1 MRNIL
6 MKRQN
11 LKKARKD
18 AREYVIERHRLITY
32 ISFNKNYGYY
42 HNEFAGNGDV
52 DFGNLQLIYPK
63 IENQES
69 DNRINNTKATTDTK
83 ISGSTVGTQ
92 VLNKNE
98 YQNKYLYSQLGEN
111 GKIIYE
117 KLYEN
122 KENLKTGTY
131 TIQFGN
137 TFYDILS
144 QENGSDKLQEE
155 YQTAI
160 EAFTYDNPDVF
171 YIDVTKMYINIETI
185 QKIFST
191 KYNVYINS
199 AKDPTYLLDGFTS
212 KEQIDQCESQ
222 VIAVKNQILNQI
234 AGKNDIEKMRY
245 IHDYLVDTIEYDQTF
260 GEKNIYNI
268 YGALVSKTCVCEGY
282 AKASQYLLNEAGL
295 ENIIITGTAT
305 NSDGKTENHAWN
317 YVNIDEKWYAIDTTW
332 DDPII
337 VGGGKLTNTIRYR
350 YFLKGSSTM
359 NKNHFISTK
368 FTSGGQDF
376 EFPKLSITDYNI

>member
-1 MRNIL
+1 
-6 MKRQN
+6 MKKEN
-11 LKKARKD
+11 GFIKFLLVLIVIAL
-18 AREYVIERHRLITY
+18 AGIIMLFGYVMY
-32 ISFNKNYGYY
+32 
-42 HNEFAGNGDV
+42 NEFAGNGDV

-92 VLNKNE
+92 VLTKNE

-137 TFYDILS
+137 AFYDILS

-212 KEQIDQCESQ
+212 KEQIDQCESR

>member
-1 MRNIL
+1 
-6 MKRQN
+6 MKKEN
-11 LKKARKD
+11 GFIKFLLVLIVIAL
-18 AREYVIERHRLITY
+18 AGIIMLFGYVMY
-32 ISFNKNYGYY
+32 
-42 HNEFAGNGDV
+42 NEFAGNGDV

-92 VLNKNE
+92 VLTKNE

-337 VGGGKLTNTIRYR
+337 GGGGKLTNTIRYR

-376 EFPKLSITDYNI
+376 EFPELSITDYNI

>member
-1 MRNIL
+1 
-6 MKRQN
+6 MKKEN
-11 LKKARKD
+11 GFIKFLLVLIVIAL
-18 AREYVIERHRLITY
+18 AGIIMLFGYVMY
-32 ISFNKNYGYY
+32 
-42 HNEFAGNGDV
+42 NEFAGNGDV

-92 VLNKNE
+92 VLTKNE

-137 TFYDILS
+137 AFYDILS

-160 EAFTYDNPDVF
+160 EAFSYDNPDVF

>member
-1 MRNIL
+1 
-6 MKRQN
+6 MKKEKGFIKF
-11 LKKARKD
+11 LLVLIVIAL
-18 AREYVIERHRLITY
+18 AGIIMLFGYVMY
-32 ISFNKNYGYY
+32 
-42 HNEFAGNGDV
+42 NEFAGNGDV

-92 VLNKNE
+92 VLTKNE

-137 TFYDILS
+137 AFYDILS

-260 GEKNIYNI
+260 VEKNIYNI

-295 ENIIITGTAT
+295 ENVIITGTAT

>member
-1 MRNIL
+1 
-6 MKRQN
+6 MKKEN
-11 LKKARKD
+11 GFIKFLLVLIVIAL
-18 AREYVIERHRLITY
+18 AGIIMLFGYVMY
-32 ISFNKNYGYY
+32 
-42 HNEFAGNGDV
+42 NEFAGNGDV
-52 DFGNLQLIYPK
+52 VFGILQLIYPK

-92 VLNKNE
+92 VSTKNG

-137 TFYDILS
+137 AFYDILS

-155 YQTAI
+155 YHTAI

-245 IHDYLVDTIEYDQTF
+245 IHDYLVDTIEYDQKF
-260 GEKNIYNI
+260 VEKNIYNI

>member
-1 MRNIL
+1 
-6 MKRQN
+6 MKKEN
-11 LKKARKD
+11 GFIKFLLVLIVIAL
-18 AREYVIERHRLITY
+18 AGIIMLFGYVMY
-32 ISFNKNYGYY
+32 
-42 HNEFAGNGDV
+42 NEFAGNGDV

-83 ISGSTVGTQ
+83 INGSTVGTQ

-245 IHDYLVDTIEYDQTF
+245 IHDYLVDTIEYDQKF
-260 GEKNIYNI
+260 VEKNIYNI

-368 FTSGGQDF
+368 FTSDGQDF
-376 EFPKLSITDYNI
+376 EFPELSITDYNI

>member
-1 MRNIL
+1 
-6 MKRQN
+6 MKKEN
-11 LKKARKD
+11 GFIKFLLVLIVIAL
-18 AREYVIERHRLITY
+18 AGIIMLFGYVMY
-32 ISFNKNYGYY
+32 
-42 HNEFAGNGDV
+42 NEFAGNGDV

-69 DNRINNTKATTDTK
+69 DNRINNTKTTTDTK

-92 VLNKNE
+92 VLTKNE

-137 TFYDILS
+137 AFYDILS

-212 KEQIDQCESQ
+212 KEQIDQSESQ

>member
-1 MRNIL
+1 
-6 MKRQN
+6 MKKEN
-11 LKKARKD
+11 GFIKFLLVLIVIAL
-18 AREYVIERHRLITY
+18 AGIIMLFGYVMY
-32 ISFNKNYGYY
+32 
-42 HNEFAGNGDV
+42 NEFAGNGDV

-305 NSDGKTENHAWN
+305 NSDRKTENHAWN

>member
-1 MRNIL
+1 
-6 MKRQN
+6 MKKEN
-11 LKKARKD
+11 GFIKFLLLLIVIAL
-18 AREYVIERHRLITY
+18 AGIIMLFGYVMY
-32 ISFNKNYGYY
+32 
-42 HNEFAGNGDV
+42 NEFAGNGDV

-83 ISGSTVGTQ
+83 INGSTVGTQ

-137 TFYDILS
+137 AFYDILS

-260 GEKNIYNI
+260 VEKNIYNI

-282 AKASQYLLNEAGL
+282 TKASQYLLNEAGL
-295 ENIIITGTAT
+295 ENVIITGTAT

>member
-1 MRNIL
+1 
-6 MKRQN
+6 MKKEN
-11 LKKARKD
+11 GFIKFLLVLIVIAL
-18 AREYVIERHRLITY
+18 AGIIMLFGYVMY
-32 ISFNKNYGYY
+32 
-42 HNEFAGNGDV
+42 NEFAGNGDV

-92 VLNKNE
+92 VLTKNE

-305 NSDGKTENHAWN
+305 NSDGKTEKHAWN

-376 EFPKLSITDYNI
+376 EFPELSITDYNI

>member
-1 MRNIL
+1 
-6 MKRQN
+6 MKKEN
-11 LKKARKD
+11 GFIKFLLVLIVIAL
-18 AREYVIERHRLITY
+18 AGIIMLFGYVMY
-32 ISFNKNYGYY
+32 
-42 HNEFAGNGDV
+42 NEFAGNGDV

-92 VLNKNE
+92 VLTKNE

-111 GKIIYE
+111 EKIIYE

-137 TFYDILS
+137 AFYDILS

-234 AGKNDIEKMRY
+234 AGKNDIEKMKY

-260 GEKNIYNI
+260 TEKNIYNI

-282 AKASQYLLNEAGL
+282 AKALQYLLNETEL

-317 YVNIDEKWYAIDTTW
+317 YVNINEKWYAIDTTW

-368 FTSGGQDF
+368 FTSDGQDF
-376 EFPKLSITDYNI
+376 KFPELSITDYNI

>member
-1 MRNIL
+1 
-6 MKRQN
+6 MKKEN
-11 LKKARKD
+11 GFIKFLLVLIVIAL
-18 AREYVIERHRLITY
+18 AGIIMLFGYVMY
-32 ISFNKNYGYY
+32 
-42 HNEFAGNGDV
+42 NEFAGNGDV

-92 VLNKNE
+92 VLTKNE

-137 TFYDILS
+137 AFYDILS

-260 GEKNIYNI
+260 VEKNIYNI

-295 ENIIITGTAT
+295 ENVIITGTAT

>member
-1 MRNIL
+1 
-6 MKRQN
+6 MKKEN
-11 LKKARKD
+11 GFIKFLLVLIVIAL
-18 AREYVIERHRLITY
+18 AGIIMLFGYVMY
-32 ISFNKNYGYY
+32 
-42 HNEFAGNGDV
+42 NEFAGNGDV

-92 VLNKNE
+92 VLTKNE

-295 ENIIITGTAT
+295 ENVIITGTAT

>member
-1 MRNIL
+1 
-6 MKRQN
+6 MKKEN
-11 LKKARKD
+11 GFIKFLLVLIVIAL
-18 AREYVIERHRLITY
+18 AGIIMLFGYVMY
-32 ISFNKNYGYY
+32 
-42 HNEFAGNGDV
+42 NEFAGNGDV

-92 VLNKNE
+92 VLNKNG

-137 TFYDILS
+137 AFYDILS

-245 IHDYLVDTIEYDQTF
+245 IHDYLVDTIEYDQKF
-260 GEKNIYNI
+260 VEKNIYNI

>member
-1 MRNIL
+1 
-6 MKRQN
+6 MKKEN
-11 LKKARKD
+11 GFIKFLLVLIVIAL
-18 AREYVIERHRLITY
+18 AGIIMLFGYVMY
-32 ISFNKNYGYY
+32 
-42 HNEFAGNGDV
+42 NEFAGNGDV

-137 TFYDILS
+137 AFYDILS

-245 IHDYLVDTIEYDQTF
+245 IHDYLVDTIEYDQKF
-260 GEKNIYNI
+260 VEKNIYNI

-376 EFPKLSITDYNI
+376 EFPELSITDYNI

>member
-1 MRNIL
+1 
-6 MKRQN
+6 MKKEN
-11 LKKARKD
+11 GFIKFLLVLIVIAL
-18 AREYVIERHRLITY
+18 AGIIMLFGYVMY
-32 ISFNKNYGYY
+32 
-42 HNEFAGNGDV
+42 NEFAGNGDV

-83 ISGSTVGTQ
+83 IRGSTVGTQ
-92 VLNKNE
+92 VLTKNE

-137 TFYDILS
+137 AFYDILS

-245 IHDYLVDTIEYDQTF
+245 IHDYLVDTIEYDQKF
-260 GEKNIYNI
+260 VEKNIYNI

-376 EFPKLSITDYNI
+376 EFPELSITDYNI

>member
-1 MRNIL
+1 
-6 MKRQN
+6 MKKEN
-11 LKKARKD
+11 GFIKFLLVLIVIAL
-18 AREYVIERHRLITY
+18 AGIIMLFGYVMY
-32 ISFNKNYGYY
+32 
-42 HNEFAGNGDV
+42 NEFAGNGDV

-92 VLNKNE
+92 VLTKNE

-137 TFYDILS
+137 AFYDILS

-212 KEQIDQCESQ
+212 KEQVEQCESQ
-222 VIAVKNQILNQI
+222 VMAVKNQILNQI
-234 AGKNDIEKMRY
+234 AGKNDIEKMKY

-376 EFPKLSITDYNI
+376 EFPELSITDYNI

>member
-1 MRNIL
+1 
-6 MKRQN
+6 MKKEN
-11 LKKARKD
+11 GFIKFLLVLIVIAL
-18 AREYVIERHRLITY
+18 AGIIMLFGYVMY
-32 ISFNKNYGYY
+32 
-42 HNEFAGNGDV
+42 NEFAGNGDV

-83 ISGSTVGTQ
+83 INGSTVGTQ

-376 EFPKLSITDYNI
+376 EFPELSITDYNI

>member
-1 MRNIL
+1 
-6 MKRQN
+6 MKKEN
-11 LKKARKD
+11 GFIKFLLVLIVIAL
-18 AREYVIERHRLITY
+18 AGIIMLFGYVMY
-32 ISFNKNYGYY
+32 
-42 HNEFAGNGDV
+42 NEFAGNGDV

-83 ISGSTVGTQ
+83 INGSTVGTQ

-295 ENIIITGTAT
+295 ENVIITGTAT

>member
-1 MRNIL
+1 
-6 MKRQN
+6 MKKEN
-11 LKKARKD
+11 GFIKFLLVLIVIAL
-18 AREYVIERHRLITY
+18 AGIIMLFGYVMY
-32 ISFNKNYGYY
+32 
-42 HNEFAGNGDV
+42 NEFAGNGDV

-92 VLNKNE
+92 VLTKNE

-137 TFYDILS
+137 AFYDILS

-212 KEQIDQCESQ
+212 KEQIDQSESQ

-245 IHDYLVDTIEYDQTF
+245 IHDYLVDTIEYDQKF
-260 GEKNIYNI
+260 VEKNIYNI

-376 EFPKLSITDYNI
+376 EFPELSIIDYNI

>member
-1 MRNIL
+1 
-6 MKRQN
+6 MKKEN
-11 LKKARKD
+11 GFIKFLLVLIVIAL
-18 AREYVIERHRLITY
+18 AGIIMLFGYVMY
-32 ISFNKNYGYY
+32 
-42 HNEFAGNGDV
+42 NEFAGNGDV

-131 TIQFGN
+131 TIQFGKG
-137 TFYDILS
+137 FYDILS

-245 IHDYLVDTIEYDQTF
+245 IHDYLVDTIEYDQKF
-260 GEKNIYNI
+260 VEKNIYNI

-376 EFPKLSITDYNI
+376 EFPELSITDYNI

>member
-1 MRNIL
+1 MIKPNIL
-6 MKRQN
+6 
-11 LKKARKD
+11 LK
-18 AREYVIERHRLITY
+18 
-32 ISFNKNYGYY
+32 FNFFFK
-42 HNEFAGNGDV
+42 
-52 DFGNLQLIYPK
+52 
-63 IENQES
+63 S
-69 DNRINNTKATTDTK
+69 DWKW
-83 ISGSTVGTQ
+83 
-92 VLNKNE
+92 LYKNE

-160 EAFTYDNPDVF
+160 EAFTHDNPDVF

-282 AKASQYLLNEAGL
+282 AKASQ
-295 ENIIITGTAT
+295 
-305 NSDGKTENHAWN
+305 
-317 YVNIDEKWYAIDTTW
+317 
-332 DDPII
+332 
-337 VGGGKLTNTIRYR
+337 
-350 YFLKGSSTM
+350 
-359 NKNHFISTK
+359 
-368 FTSGGQDF
+368 
-376 EFPKLSITDYNI
+376 

>member
-1 MRNIL
+1 
-6 MKRQN
+6 MKKEN
-11 LKKARKD
+11 GFIKFLLVLIVIAL
-18 AREYVIERHRLITY
+18 AGIIMLFGYVMY
-32 ISFNKNYGYY
+32 
-42 HNEFAGNGDV
+42 NEFAGNGDV

-69 DNRINNTKATTDTK
+69 DNRVNNTKATTDTK

-92 VLNKNE
+92 VSTKNE

-137 TFYDILS
+137 AFYDILS

-245 IHDYLVDTIEYDQTF
+245 IHDYLVDTIEYDQKF
-260 GEKNIYNI
+260 VEKNIYNI

>member
-1 MRNIL
+1 
-6 MKRQN
+6 MKKEN
-11 LKKARKD
+11 GFIKFLLVLIVIAL
-18 AREYVIERHRLITY
+18 AGIIMLFGYVMY
-32 ISFNKNYGYY
+32 
-42 HNEFAGNGDV
+42 NEFAGNGDV

-92 VLNKNE
+92 VLTKNE

-122 KENLKTGTY
+122 KEHLKTGTY

-137 TFYDILS
+137 AFYDILS

-234 AGKNDIEKMRY
+234 AGKNDIEKMKY

-260 GEKNIYNI
+260 VEKNIYNI

-376 EFPKLSITDYNI
+376 EFPELSITDYNI

>member
-1 MRNIL
+1 
-6 MKRQN
+6 MKKEN
-11 LKKARKD
+11 GFIKFLLVLIVIAL
-18 AREYVIERHRLITY
+18 AGIIMLFGYVMY
-32 ISFNKNYGYY
+32 
-42 HNEFAGNGDV
+42 NEFAGNGDV

-92 VLNKNE
+92 VSTKNG

-137 TFYDILS
+137 AFYDILS

-368 FTSGGQDF
+368 FTSDGQDF
-376 EFPKLSITDYNI
+376 KFPELSITDYNI

>member
-1 MRNIL
+1 
-6 MKRQN
+6 MKKEN
-11 LKKARKD
+11 GFIKFLLVLIVIAL
-18 AREYVIERHRLITY
+18 AGIIMLFGYVMY
-32 ISFNKNYGYY
+32 
-42 HNEFAGNGDV
+42 NEFAGNSDV

-137 TFYDILS
+137 AFYDILS

-376 EFPKLSITDYNI
+376 EFPELSITDYNI

>member
-1 MRNIL
+1 
-6 MKRQN
+6 MKKEN
-11 LKKARKD
+11 GFIKFLLVLIVIAL
-18 AREYVIERHRLITY
+18 AGIIMLFGYVMY
-32 ISFNKNYGYY
+32 
-42 HNEFAGNGDV
+42 NEFAGNGDV

-92 VLNKNE
+92 VLTKNE
-98 YQNKYLYSQLGEN
+98 YQNKYLYRQLGEN

>member
-1 MRNIL
+1 
-6 MKRQN
+6 
-11 LKKARKD
+11 
-18 AREYVIERHRLITY
+18 
-32 ISFNKNYGYY
+32 
-42 HNEFAGNGDV
+42 
-52 DFGNLQLIYPK
+52 
-63 IENQES
+63 
-69 DNRINNTKATTDTK
+69 
-83 ISGSTVGTQ
+83 
-92 VLNKNE
+92 
-98 YQNKYLYSQLGEN
+98 
-111 GKIIYE
+111 
-117 KLYEN
+117 
-122 KENLKTGTY
+122 
-131 TIQFGN
+131 
-137 TFYDILS
+137 
-144 QENGSDKLQEE
+144 
-155 YQTAI
+155 
-160 EAFTYDNPDVF
+160 
-171 YIDVTKMYINIETI
+171 
-185 QKIFST
+185 
-191 KYNVYINS
+191 
-199 AKDPTYLLDGFTS
+199 
-212 KEQIDQCESQ
+212 
-222 VIAVKNQILNQI
+222 
-234 AGKNDIEKMRY
+234 MRY

-376 EFPKLSITDYNI
+376 EFPELSITDYNI

>member
-1 MRNIL
+1 
-6 MKRQN
+6 MKKEN
-11 LKKARKD
+11 GFIKFLLVLIVIAL
-18 AREYVIERHRLITY
+18 AGIIMLFGYVMY
-32 ISFNKNYGYY
+32 
-42 HNEFAGNGDV
+42 NEFAGNGDV

-92 VLNKNE
+92 VLTKNE

-137 TFYDILS
+137 AFYDILS

-212 KEQIDQCESQ
+212 KEQIDQSESQ

-234 AGKNDIEKMRY
+234 AGKNDIEKMKY

-260 GEKNIYNI
+260 AEKNIYNI

-282 AKASQYLLNEAGL
+282 AKALQYLLNEAEL

-376 EFPKLSITDYNI
+376 EFPELSITDYNI

>member
-1 MRNIL
+1 
-6 MKRQN
+6 MKKEN
-11 LKKARKD
+11 GFIKFLLVLIVIAL
-18 AREYVIERHRLITY
+18 AGIIMLFGYVMY
-32 ISFNKNYGYY
+32 
-42 HNEFAGNGDV
+42 NEFAGNGDV

-137 TFYDILS
+137 AFYDILS

-212 KEQIDQCESQ
+212 KEQIVQCESQ

-245 IHDYLVDTIEYDQTF
+245 IHDYLVDTIEYDQKF
-260 GEKNIYNI
+260 VEKNIYNI

>member
-1 MRNIL
+1 
-6 MKRQN
+6 MKKEN
-11 LKKARKD
+11 GFIKFLLVLIVIAL
-18 AREYVIERHRLITY
+18 AGIIMLFGYVMY
-32 ISFNKNYGYY
+32 
-42 HNEFAGNGDV
+42 NEFAGNGDV

-92 VLNKNE
+92 VLTKNE

-137 TFYDILS
+137 AFYDILS

-337 VGGGKLTNTIRYR
+337 VDGGKLTNTIRYR

-376 EFPKLSITDYNI
+376 EFPELSITDYNI

>member
-1 MRNIL
+1 
-6 MKRQN
+6 MKKEN
-11 LKKARKD
+11 GFIKFLLVLIVIAL
-18 AREYVIERHRLITY
+18 AGIIMLFGYVMY
-32 ISFNKNYGYY
+32 
-42 HNEFAGNGDV
+42 NEFAGNGDV

-83 ISGSTVGTQ
+83 INGSTVGTQ

-137 TFYDILS
+137 AFYDILS

-260 GEKNIYNI
+260 VEKNIYNI

-295 ENIIITGTAT
+295 ENVIITGTAT

-376 EFPKLSITDYNI
+376 EFPELSITDYNI

>member
-1 MRNIL
+1 
-6 MKRQN
+6 MKKEN
-11 LKKARKD
+11 GFIKFLLVLIVIAL
-18 AREYVIERHRLITY
+18 AGIIMLFGYVMY
-32 ISFNKNYGYY
+32 
-42 HNEFAGNGDV
+42 NEFAGNGDV

-245 IHDYLVDTIEYDQTF
+245 IHDYLVDTIEYDQKF
-260 GEKNIYNI
+260 VEKNIYNI

>member
-1 MRNIL
+1 
-6 MKRQN
+6 MKKEN
-11 LKKARKD
+11 GFIKFLLVLIVIAL
-18 AREYVIERHRLITY
+18 AGIIMLFGYVMY
-32 ISFNKNYGYY
+32 
-42 HNEFAGNGDV
+42 NEFAGNGDV

-92 VLNKNE
+92 VSTKNG

-137 TFYDILS
+137 AFYDILS

-160 EAFTYDNPDVF
+160 ETFTYDNPDVF

-376 EFPKLSITDYNI
+376 EFPELSITDYNI

>member
-1 MRNIL
+1 
-6 MKRQN
+6 MKKEN
-11 LKKARKD
+11 GFIKFLLVLIVIAL
-18 AREYVIERHRLITY
+18 AGIIMLFGYVMY
-32 ISFNKNYGYY
+32 
-42 HNEFAGNGDV
+42 NEFAGNGDV

-92 VLNKNE
+92 VLTKNE

-122 KENLKTGTY
+122 KENLKAGTY

-137 TFYDILS
+137 AFYDILS

-350 YFLKGSSTM
+350 YFLKVSSTM

-376 EFPKLSITDYNI
+376 EFPELSITDYNI

>member
-1 MRNIL
+1 
-6 MKRQN
+6 MKKENGFIKFLLVLIVIALAGIIMLFR
-11 LKKARKD
+11 
-18 AREYVIERHRLITY
+18 YVMY
-32 ISFNKNYGYY
+32 
-42 HNEFAGNGDV
+42 NEFAGNGDV

-137 TFYDILS
+137 AFYDILS

-245 IHDYLVDTIEYDQTF
+245 IHDYLVDTIEYDQKF
-260 GEKNIYNI
+260 VEKNIYNI

-376 EFPKLSITDYNI
+376 EFPELSITDYNI

>member
-1 MRNIL
+1 
-6 MKRQN
+6 MKKEN
-11 LKKARKD
+11 GFIKFLLVLIVIAL
-18 AREYVIERHRLITY
+18 AGIIMLFGYVMY
-32 ISFNKNYGYY
+32 
-42 HNEFAGNGDV
+42 NEFAGNGDV

-69 DNRINNTKATTDTK
+69 DNRINNTKTTTDTK

-92 VLNKNE
+92 VLTKNE

-137 TFYDILS
+137 IFYDILS